1 MNDPH
6 VVALVYKIE
15 HSDSIGYAKAAPLN
29 VEKQGFRLSISDGKA
44 RFEMQD
50 HFPTI
55 ESADEALKTFRRA
68 WEFDAQLKR
77 GPDSFRLVV
86 DRDASEIIDRNPTP
100 GDVRNEAKGIV
111 VFLEVGSP
119 KPLVEASAYPE
130 PPSDIVV
137 TPDVETMYC
146 RYMGYRKGREPLA
159 SLASFC
165 LTVLEAA
172 TGEGKARRTA
182 AAKAFNIDVQLL
194 RKIGDLTANKGG
206 SEARK
211 AGGVATEFS
220 SEERH
225 FLEQAL
231 RAVIRRMAERAH
243 SSGKQL
249 PTISLSDLPSL
260 DT

>member
-6 VVALVYKIE
+6 VVALVYRIE
-15 HSDSIGYAKAAPLN
+15 HGDSIGYTKATTFYR
-29 VEKQGFRLSISDGKA
+29 EEQDFRLSISDSKA
-44 RFEMQD
+44 RFEIHD

-55 ESADEALKTFRRA
+55 EAADEALMDFRRA

-77 GPDSFRLVV
+77 GPDTFRLVL

-100 GDVRNEAKGIV
+100 DHVRIEAKGIGFFV
-111 VFLEVGSP
+111 GVGSA
-119 KPLVEASAYPE
+119 KLLVEPLAYPE
-130 PPSDIVV
+130 PPTDIVI

-159 SLASFC
+159 SMASFC
-165 LTVLEAA
+165 LTVLEAS
-172 TGEGKARRTA
+172 TGERKRRRIA
-182 AAKAFNIDVQLL
+182 AAKACNIDARVLG
-194 RKIGDLTANKGG
+194 KIGDLTANRGG

-211 AGGVATEFS
+211 ADGIATEFS
-220 SEERH
+220 SQERH
-225 FLEQAL
+225 FLEQAV
-231 RAVIRRMAERAH
+231 RRVISRMAERAH

-249 PTISLSDLPSL
+249 PPISLSDLPSL